1 MDSQLLKT
9 LFVLCAASMAALC
22 NAKDSVKAYQCT
34 SDAAAVQDPPAISSE
49 SRLLRVCIEGIDSA
63 AGCHKI
69 VTATIKQSSS
79 SVSDLVIA
87 NGAAQSAFAGAETST
102 VGGVCMVAAMLK
114 ETYFMQ
120 RASSASLE
128 VVLSGSVSMAMATA
142 TGIGTATA
150 VQSSNGTSADGDAP
164 SADAS
169 FELAVSLACSDDTC
183 RHPVKAFQC
192 TSDYKAKEP
201 YAITAEEDMLR
212 LCIGGINAGVKCR
225 SIVQATLKQTSNGIS
240 DKLVLGGEKQPLFE
254 NNMEVS
260 AKGDVCMIAIMDL
273 QDKYF
278 ARQSSTDS
286 LQVQISG
293 EVSVS
298 MADGTG
304 GNLRKAEE
312 ATNLRFTHTIDL
324 TAGDGDDD
332 SGDGDDDGND
342 GDLGSGNDAGMLERG
357 PVDDV
362 GTADA
367 VEIRQASAAE
377 SVYGIATGLVVMV
390 TMAM

>member
-9 LFVLCAASMAALC
+9 LFVLCAASMAGVCTAEH
-22 NAKDSVKAYQCT
+22 SVKAYQCT

-49 SRLLRVCIEGIDSA
+49 SRLLRVCIEGIESA
-63 AGCHKI
+63 AACQKI
-69 VTATIKQSSS
+69 VTATIKQTSK
-79 SVSDLVIA
+79 SVSDLLIA
-87 NGAAQSAFAGAETST
+87 NGAAQSEFAGAESST

-120 RASSASLE
+120 RPSSASLE
-128 VVLSGSVSMAMATA
+128 VVLSGSVSMA
-142 TGIGTATA
+142 
-150 VQSSNGTSADGDAP
+150 VQSSNSTSADGGAP

-225 SIVQATLKQTSNGIS
+225 SIVQATLKQSNNGIS
-240 DKLVLGGEKQPLFE
+240 DKLVLGGEKQPPFE

-260 AKGDVCMIAIMDL
+260 TKGDVCMIAIMDL
-273 QDKYF
+273 EDKYF
-278 ARQSSTDS
+278 VQSSGDS
-286 LQVQISG
+286 LQVEISG

-298 MADGTG
+298 MADGTD

-312 ATNLRFTHTIDL
+312 AANLRFAHTIEL
-324 TAGDGDDD
+324 TAGDGDN
-332 SGDGDDDGND
+332 GGDDDDD
-342 GDLGSGNDAGMLERG
+342 GDLGNSGDEGIERG
-357 PVDDV
+357 QVDDV
-362 GTADA
+362 NTADA
-367 VEIRQASAAE
+367 VETRQVSAAE
-377 SVYGIATGLVVMV
+377 SVYGIATGLVLMV
-390 TMAM
+390 TMSM